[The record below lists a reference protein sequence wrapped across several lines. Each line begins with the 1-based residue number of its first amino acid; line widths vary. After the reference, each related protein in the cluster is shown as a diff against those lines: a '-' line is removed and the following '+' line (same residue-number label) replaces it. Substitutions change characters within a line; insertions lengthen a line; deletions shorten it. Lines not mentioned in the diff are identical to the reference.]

1 MTLFKEKI
9 IKEQKQDEK
18 LLNERYENLLK
29 FQAKIDAIKEYKE
42 EEYQTAFLQD
52 IFEACLGYTLK
63 TTDPQNF
70 NLIRES
76 KNETDSKKADGAILN
91 ENGEV
96 IGVIEL
102 KSYTTKNLD
111 KVEEQAFYYHRKNKK
126 SKYIITSNFD
136 EIRLYIENAVNYEK
150 FNLFTMTRKE
160 FEFFHQIL
168 CYENINSFK
177 TIDLRDKSENSDR
190 EISKKLYND
199 FSEFRLKLFENAK
212 QNNPQISKKEKELLS
227 LVQKLCDRIIFV
239 LFAED
244 YGLLK
249 SNFVADINTEWQNQ
263 KFTDFS
269 LYEIWQKYF
278 EAIDKGNQKLGVE
291 NGYNGG
297 LFATDETLN
306 SLKFDDEILKK
317 YTKIL
322 SDYDFVS
329 DIGVNILGHIFE
341 QSLSDLE
348 ELNLQ
353 ISGEKFDKNQSKRK
367 KDGIF
372 YTPEYIVKFIISQ
385 TLGEICENKKAELEL
400 NGEIVP
406 TKNPKKLNKTET
418 QTLENIRAYKNFL
431 LNLKIIDPAC
441 GSGAFLNGALD
452 FLINEHK
459 NLDKFRK
466 IYEDEALPLYD
477 IDHKILENNLFGVD
491 INADAVQ
498 IAKLSLWL
506 RTARKGRKLT
516 DLSNNIKCADSLVNF
531 PFDFK
536 FDIVLG
542 NPPYV
547 RQEMIKEQKPHL
559 QKLYKAY
566 SGTADLFVYF
576 YELGL
581 NLLKNGG
588 LLGFICSNKF
598 FRASYGQK
606 LRELIL
612 ENSQI
617 LAIADFNGVKVF
629 DDATVDSA
637 ITILR
642 KNGANSTLS
651 LRDHEVVEAIQRNS
665 DYLATS
671 KTANAVLDCFDDKSS
686 RNDSVEAN
694 ATFKLYSPNL
704 QDFATLQT
712 ANLKASG
719 FIFLNPLEANLKAKI
734 ERLGTPL
741 KDWDINI
748 NVGIKTALNEA
759 YIIDE
764 TTKNQ
769 ILENC
774 QSVAELEK
782 TRNIIKPILRGR
794 DIKRYCYS
802 WAGIY
807 LINFHNGYTT
817 TNGTQIPPLDINEFP
832 SLKIWFDKFEP
843 ALSKRSDKGKTPYNL
858 RNCAYLE
865 EFEKQLLVWKD
876 IGKHFAF
883 AITENKE
890 ICDMTTSFISA
901 DYDTLA
907 YLQGLLLSNLIYWY
921 VLKISA
927 DKTGGGDLRLRP
939 QGIIK
944 IPIPKI
950 SKEKEAEFVNLVD
963 KILEIKK
970 QKEISKDDEIT
981 LKVLEKELENKIFAL
996 YELNEA
1002 EIAAVTHTH
1011 THTHT
1016 HLIAILAIIS
1026 ANSKSQ
1032 SLLNTI
1038 LKGFKNELKAE
1049 FCKKVLNP
1057 KIFYNEIGTSI
1068 EFCLDTDGFYC
1079 NNKVYFITMKNPNLQ
1094 TMLYFLAIL
1103 NSAVLQFLFKFKFN
1117 FGGGKGVGS
1126 FGDILI
1132 PKISDELESKFA
1144 NLASKI
1150 LEIKKQNEI
1159 SKDDEI
1165 LLKVIE
1171 KELNSLVFALYDLS
1185 TDEIALIENA

>member
-1 MTLFKEKI
+1 MALFKEKI

-18 LLNERYENLLK
+18 TLNERYENFLK
-29 FQAKIDAIKEYKE
+29 FQAKIDAIKGYKE
-42 EEYQTAFLQD
+42 EEYQTDFLHD

-63 TTDPQNF
+63 TSDPQHF
-70 NLIRES
+70 NLQRES
-76 KNETDSKKADGAILN
+76 KNETDGKKADGAILSA
-91 ENGEV
+91 NGEV

-102 KSYTTKNLD
+102 KDQKTHDLD
-111 KVEEQAFYYHRKNKK
+111 KIENQAFNYHNSNSK
-126 SKYIITSNFD
+126 SRYIIISNFD
-136 EIRLYIENAVNYEK
+136 EIRLYIDKKTAYEK
-150 FNLFTMTRKE
+150 FSLFTMTRDE
-160 FEFFHQIL
+160 FELFHQIF
-168 CYENINSFK
+168 CFENINSFK

-190 EISKKLYND
+190 EISKRLYAD
-199 FSEFRLKLFENAK
+199 FSEFRLKLFENAVSNNQNLGKK
-212 QNNPQISKKEKELLS
+212 QILS

-297 LFATDETLN
+297 LFATDEGLN
-306 SLKFDDEILKK
+306 SLKFDDEILQI
-317 YTKIL
+317 YTEKL
-322 SDYDFVS
+322 SKYDFASEV
-329 DIGVNILGHIFE
+329 GVNILGHIFE

-348 ELNLQ
+348 ELTAEIEN
-353 ISGEKFDKNQSKRK
+353 KNFDKKDSKRK

-385 TLGEICENKKAELEL
+385 TLGEICENEKSRL
-400 NGEIVP
+400 NLHEIAIP
-406 TKNPKKLNKTET
+406 KNPKRLSKDEK
-418 QTLENIRAYKNFL
+418 QTLENIRAYKEFL
-431 LNLKIIDPAC
+431 LGLKIIDPAC

-466 IYEDEALPLYD
+466 IYENEALPLYD
-477 IDHKILENNLFGVD
+477 IEPQILENNLYGVD

-506 RTARKGRKLT
+506 RTAQKGRKLT
-516 DLSNNIKCADSLVNF
+516 DLSNNIKCANSLLDF

-536 FDIVLG
+536 FGCVIG

-566 SGTADLFVYF
+566 CGTADLFVYF

-598 FRASYGQK
+598 FRASYGQN

-612 ENSQI
+612 QNSQI

-686 RNDSVEAN
+686 RNDSAQSVIARSEATKQSTSENNQN
-694 ATFKLYSPNL
+694 ANSQNSEFKLYSPNL
-704 QDFATLQT
+704 QDFQALQT
-712 ANLKASG
+712 ANLNKSG
-719 FIFLNPLEANLKAKI
+719 FIFLNSLEANLKAKI

-741 KDWDINI
+741 KDWDIDI
-748 NVGIKTALNEA
+748 YRGITTGLNEA
-759 YIIDE
+759 FIIDE
-764 TTKNQ
+764 ATRTE
-769 ILENC
+769 ILSGC
-774 QSVAELEK
+774 GSAAELERTK
-782 TRNIIKPILRGR
+782 AIIKPILRGR
-794 DIKRYCYS
+794 DIKRYTYS
-802 WAGIY
+802 WAGFYI
-807 LINFHNGYTT
+807 I
-817 TNGTQIPPLDINEFP
+817 GTFPALHLDIDEFP
-832 SLKIWFDKFEP
+832 SLKNY
-843 ALSKRSDKGKTPYNL
+843 LSKFLPQIEQSGAKGCRKKTSNKWFETQD
-858 RNCAYLE
+858 NSAYYA
-865 EFEKQLLVWKD
+865 EFEKPLLVWKD
-876 IGKHFAF
+876 LGEHFAF
-883 AITENKE
+883 AITKKGTYCLNTNYFVTSKLENLKY
-890 ICDMTTSFISA
+890 F
-901 DYDTLA
+901 LA
-907 YLQGLLLSNLIYWY
+907 MLLSNLFAWY
-921 VLKISA
+921 IRQTT
-927 DKTGGGDLRLRP
+927 DRTGTGDIRLTS
-939 QGIIK
+939 QNLYK

-963 KILEIKK
+963 KILKIKN
-970 QKEISKDDEIT
+970 QSEISGDDEIM
-981 LKVLEKELENKIFAL
+981 LKVL
-996 YELNEA
+996 
-1002 EIAAVTHTH
+1002 
-1011 THTHT
+1011 
-1016 HLIAILAIIS
+1016 
-1026 ANSKSQ
+1026 
-1032 SLLNTI
+1032 
-1038 LKGFKNELKAE
+1038 
-1049 FCKKVLNP
+1049 
-1057 KIFYNEIGTSI
+1057 
-1068 EFCLDTDGFYC
+1068 D
-1079 NNKVYFITMKNPNLQ
+1079 
-1094 TMLYFLAIL
+1094 
-1103 NSAVLQFLFKFKFN
+1103 
-1117 FGGGKGVGS
+1117 
-1126 FGDILI
+1126 
-1132 PKISDELESKFA
+1132 
-1144 NLASKI
+1144 
-1150 LEIKKQNEI
+1150 
-1159 SKDDEI
+1159 
-1165 LLKVIE
+1165 

-1185 TDEIALIENA
+1185 ADEIALIENA

>member
-1 MTLFKEKI
+1 MALFKEKI

-18 LLNERYENLLK
+18 TLNERYENFLK
-29 FQAKIDAIKEYKE
+29 FQAKIDAIKGYKE
-42 EEYQTAFLQD
+42 EEYQTDFLHD

-63 TTDPQNF
+63 TTNPQNF
-70 NLIRES
+70 NLARES
-76 KNETDSKKADGAILN
+76 KNETDSKKADGAILDK
-91 ENGEV
+91 NGEV

-102 KSYTTKNLD
+102 KDQKTHDLD
-111 KVEEQAFYYHRKNKK
+111 KIENQAFNYHNSNSK
-126 SKYIITSNFD
+126 SRYIIISNFD
-136 EIRLYIENAVNYEK
+136 EIRLYIDKKTAYEK
-150 FNLFTMTRKE
+150 FSLFAMTRDE
-160 FEFFHQIL
+160 FELFHQIF
-168 CYENINSFK
+168 CFENINSFK

-190 EISKKLYND
+190 EISKRLYND
-199 FSEFRLKLFENAK
+199 FAEFRLKLFENAV
-212 QNNPQISKKEKELLS
+212 QENPQISPKEILS

-306 SLKFDDEILKK
+306 SLKFDDEILQI
-317 YTKIL
+317 YTEKL
-322 SDYDFVS
+322 SKYDFASEV
-329 DIGVNILGHIFE
+329 GVNILGHIFE

-348 ELNLQ
+348 ELTAQVEN
-353 ISGEKFDKNQSKRK
+353 KNFDKKDSKRK

-372 YTPEYIVKFIISQ
+372 YTPEYIVNFIVSQ
-385 TLGEICENKKAELEL
+385 TLGEICENEKTRL
-400 NGEIVP
+400 NLHEIAIP
-406 TKNPKKLNKTET
+406 KNPKRLSKAET
-418 QTLENIRAYKNFL
+418 QTLENIRAYKEFL
-431 LNLKIIDPAC
+431 LNLKVIDPAC

-466 IYEDEALPLYD
+466 IYENETLPLYD

-506 RTARKGRKLT
+506 RTAQKGRKLT
-516 DLSNNIKCADSLVNF
+516 DLSNNIKCANSLLDF

-536 FDIVLG
+536 FDCVLG

-566 SGTADLFVYF
+566 CGTADLFVYF

-598 FRASYGQK
+598 FRASYGQN

-612 ENSQI
+612 QNSQI

-637 ITILR
+637 ITILQ
-642 KNGANSTLS
+642 KNSVNSEIAQPCHCEERS
-651 LRDHEVVEAIQRNS
+651 DEAIQRNS

-686 RNDSVEAN
+686 RNDSAQSVIARSEATKQSTSENYQN
-694 ATFKLYSPNL
+694 ANSLQSVIARSEATKQSTSENYQNANSQNSEFKLYSPNL

-748 NVGIKTALNEA
+748 NYGIKTGLNEA
-759 YIIDE
+759 FIIDKATRAE
-764 TTKNQ
+764 
-769 ILENC
+769 ILSGC
-774 QSVAELEK
+774 GSQAEFER
-782 TRNIIKPILRGR
+782 TQAIIKPILRGR

-802 WAGIY
+802 WAKIY
-807 LINFHNGYTT
+807 LINFHNGYTCAD
-817 TNGTQIPPLDINEFP
+817 GVKIPPLDIADFP
-832 SLKIWFDKFEP
+832 SLKKHFDKFEP
-843 ALSKRSDKGKTPYNL
+843 ALSKRSDKGATPYNL

-865 EFEKQLLVWKD
+865 EFEKEKIIWAILARSGNAFTLDTEKFYIHDSCFYLNLHDNSQNIRWLLAFLNNPLSLFYLEQVYTKLDITGWQWKKA
-876 IGKHFAF
+876 GV
-883 AITENKE
+883 E
-890 ICDMTTSFISA
+890 
-901 DYDTLA
+901 
-907 YLQGLLLSNLIYWY
+907 
-921 VLKISA
+921 
-927 DKTGGGDLRLRP
+927 
-939 QGIIK
+939 K

-963 KILEIKK
+963 KILKIKN
-970 QKEISKDDEIT
+970 QSEISGDDEIM
-981 LKVLEKELENKIFAL
+981 LKVL
-996 YELNEA
+996 
-1002 EIAAVTHTH
+1002 
-1011 THTHT
+1011 
-1016 HLIAILAIIS
+1016 
-1026 ANSKSQ
+1026 
-1032 SLLNTI
+1032 
-1038 LKGFKNELKAE
+1038 
-1049 FCKKVLNP
+1049 
-1057 KIFYNEIGTSI
+1057 
-1068 EFCLDTDGFYC
+1068 D
-1079 NNKVYFITMKNPNLQ
+1079 
-1094 TMLYFLAIL
+1094 
-1103 NSAVLQFLFKFKFN
+1103 
-1117 FGGGKGVGS
+1117 
-1126 FGDILI
+1126 
-1132 PKISDELESKFA
+1132 
-1144 NLASKI
+1144 
-1150 LEIKKQNEI
+1150 
-1159 SKDDEI
+1159 
-1165 LLKVIE
+1165 
-1171 KELNSLVFALYDLS
+1171 KELNSLVYKLYDLS
-1185 TDEIALIENA
+1185 DDEIALIENA

>member
-1 MTLFKEKI
+1 MALFKEKI

-18 LLNERYENLLK
+18 ILNERYEKLVE
-29 FQAKIDAIKEYKE
+29 FQKDIDEIKTQRE
-42 EEYQTAFLQD
+42 EEYQTIFLQK
-52 IFEACLGYTLK
+52 IFEKCLGYTLK
-63 TTDPQNF
+63 PTQNF

-76 KNETDSKKADGAILN
+76 KNETDSKKADGAILDK
-91 ENGEV
+91 NGEV

-102 KSYTTKNLD
+102 KSYATRNLD
-111 KVEEQAFYYHRKNKK
+111 KVEEQAFGYHRKNKK

-136 EIRLYIENAVNYEK
+136 RIRLYIDNAVNYEE
-150 FNLFTMTRKE
+150 FSLFEMTREK
-160 FEFFHQIL
+160 FEFFHL
-168 CYENINSFK
+168 VLSYENLINGTTLK
-177 TIDLRDKSENSDR
+177 LKEDSENSDR
-190 EISKKLYND
+190 DISKKLYND
-199 FSEFRLKLFENAK
+199 FAEFRLKLFENAVSNNQNLDKK
-212 QNNPQISKKEKELLS
+212 QILS

-297 LFATDETLN
+297 LFAVDEALN
-306 SLKFDDEILKK
+306 SLKFDDEILQI
-317 YTKIL
+317 YTEKL
-322 SDYDFVS
+322 SKYDFASEV
-329 DIGVNILGHIFE
+329 GVNILGHIFE

-348 ELNLQ
+348 ELNSQ
-353 ISGEKFDKNQSKRK
+353 IVGDKFDKKDSKRK

-406 TKNPKKLNKTET
+406 PKNPKKLNKTET

-466 IYEDEALPLYD
+466 IYENEALPLYD
-477 IDHKILENNLFGVD
+477 IEPQILENNLFGVD

-506 RTARKGRKLT
+506 RTAQKGRKLT
-516 DLSNNIKCADSLVNF
+516 DLSNNIKCANSLLDF

-536 FDIVLG
+536 FDCVIG

-566 SGTADLFVYF
+566 CGTADLFVYF

-598 FRASYGQK
+598 FRASYGQN

-612 ENSQI
+612 QNSQI

-642 KNGANSTLS
+642 KTV
-651 LRDHEVVEAIQRNS
+651 DYS
-665 DYLATS
+665 D
-671 KTANAVLDCFDDKSS
+671 
-686 RNDSVEAN
+686 
-694 ATFKLYSPNL
+694 TFKLYSPNL
-704 QDFATLQT
+704 QDFQTLQT
-712 ANLKASG
+712 ANLNKSG

-734 ERLGTPL
+734 EKLGTPL

-748 NVGIKTALNEA
+748 NYGIKTGLNEA
-759 YIIDE
+759 FIIDE
-764 TTKNQ
+764 TTRTK
-769 ILENC
+769 ILSGCE
-774 QSVAELEK
+774 SVAELERTK
-782 TRNIIKPILRGR
+782 AIIKPILRGR

-802 WAGIY
+802 WAGLYVILAKFDSHKY
-807 LINFHNGYTT
+807 LETDY
-817 TNGTQIPPLDINEFP
+817 P
-832 SLKIWFDKFEP
+832 SIFKHLSKFET
-843 ALSKRSDKGKTPYNL
+843 ALKKRGQCSYARGGKADTGKGYSGQHHWLELDNNPKDE
-858 RNCAYLE
+858 YLQ
-865 EFEKQLLVWKD
+865 EFEKEKVIWAILARSGNAFTLDTEKFYTNDSCFYLNLHDNSQNIRWLLAFLNSPLSRFYLEQVYTKLDTTGWQWKKA
-876 IGKHFAF
+876 GV
-883 AITENKE
+883 E
-890 ICDMTTSFISA
+890 
-901 DYDTLA
+901 
-907 YLQGLLLSNLIYWY
+907 
-921 VLKISA
+921 
-927 DKTGGGDLRLRP
+927 
-939 QGIIK
+939 K

-970 QKEISKDDEIT
+970 QNEISKDDEIT

-1011 THTHT
+1011 THT
-1016 HLIAILAIIS
+1016 
-1026 ANSKSQ
+1026 
-1032 SLLNTI
+1032 
-1038 LKGFKNELKAE
+1038 
-1049 FCKKVLNP
+1049 
-1057 KIFYNEIGTSI
+1057 
-1068 EFCLDTDGFYC
+1068 
-1079 NNKVYFITMKNPNLQ
+1079 
-1094 TMLYFLAIL
+1094 
-1103 NSAVLQFLFKFKFN
+1103 
-1117 FGGGKGVGS
+1117 
-1126 FGDILI
+1126 
-1132 PKISDELESKFA
+1132 
-1144 NLASKI
+1144 
-1150 LEIKKQNEI
+1150 
-1159 SKDDEI
+1159 
-1165 LLKVIE
+1165 
-1171 KELNSLVFALYDLS
+1171 
-1185 TDEIALIENA
+1185 

>member
-1 MTLFKEKI
+1 MALFKEKI
-9 IKEQKQDEK
+9 VKEQKQDEK
-18 LLNERYENLLK
+18 TLNERYENFLK
-29 FQAKIDAIKEYKE
+29 FQAKIDAIKGYKE
-42 EEYQTAFLQD
+42 EEYQTDFLHD

-63 TTDPQNF
+63 TSDPQNF
-70 NLIRES
+70 NLQRES
-76 KNETDSKKADGAILN
+76 KNETDGKKADGAILGAN
-91 ENGEV
+91 SEV

-102 KSYTTKNLD
+102 KDQKTHDLD
-111 KVEEQAFYYHRKNKK
+111 KIENQAFNYHNSNSK
-126 SKYIITSNFD
+126 SRYIIISNFD
-136 EIRLYIENAVNYEK
+136 EIRLYIDKKTAYEK
-150 FNLFTMTRKE
+150 FSLFTMTRDE
-160 FEFFHQIL
+160 FELFHQIF
-168 CYENINSFK
+168 CFENINSFK
-177 TIDLRDKSENSDR
+177 TIDLRDKSESSDR
-190 EISKKLYND
+190 EISKRLYAD
-199 FSEFRLKLFENAK
+199 FSEFRLKLFENAISNNQNLDKK
-212 QNNPQISKKEKELLS
+212 QILS
-227 LVQKLCDRIIFV
+227 LVQKFCDRIIFV

-306 SLKFDDEILKK
+306 SLKFSDEILQSYIAK
-317 YTKIL
+317 L
-322 SDYDFVS
+322 SAYDFAS

-348 ELNLQ
+348 ELNSQ
-353 ISGEKFDKNQSKRK
+353 IIGEKFEKTNSKRK

-385 TLGEICENKKAELEL
+385 TLGQICENEKSRL
-400 NGEIVP
+400 NLHEIAIP
-406 TKNPKKLNKTET
+406 KNPKRLSKVET
-418 QTLENIRAYKNFL
+418 QTLENIRAYKEFL
-431 LNLKIIDPAC
+431 LGLKIIDPAC

-466 IYEDEALPLYD
+466 IYENEALPLYD
-477 IDHKILENNLFGVD
+477 IEPQILENNLFGVD

-506 RTARKGRKLT
+506 RTAQKGRKLT
-516 DLSNNIKCADSLVNF
+516 DLSNNIKCANSLLDF

-536 FDIVLG
+536 FDIVIG

-566 SGTADLFVYF
+566 CGTADLFVYF

-598 FRASYGQK
+598 FRASYGQN

-612 ENSQI
+612 QNSQI

-686 RNDSVEAN
+686 LNDSAQSVIESEAKQSTSEN
-694 ATFKLYSPNL
+694 NPNPNSQNSEFKLYSPNL

-748 NVGIKTALNEA
+748 NYGIKTGLNEA
-759 YIIDE
+759 FIIDE
-764 TTKNQ
+764 ATRTE
-769 ILENC
+769 ILSGCE
-774 QSVAELEK
+774 SVAELERTK
-782 TRNIIKPILRGR
+782 AIIKPILRGR
-794 DIKRYCYS
+794 DIKRYTYS
-802 WAGIY
+802 WAKIY
-807 LINFHNGYTT
+807 II
-817 TNGTQIPPLDINEFP
+817 GTFPALHLDIDEFP
-832 SLKIWFDKFEP
+832 SLKNY
-843 ALSKRSDKGKTPYNL
+843 LSKFLPQIEQSGEKGCRKKTSNKWFETQDNIAY
-858 RNCAYLE
+858 CA
-865 EFEKQLLVWKD
+865 EFEKEKIFYNE
-876 IGKHFAF
+876 IGTSIEFVLDTDKFYCNNKCYF
-883 AITENKE
+883 ITLKN
-890 ICDMTTSFISA
+890 
-901 DYDTLA
+901 
-907 YLQGLLLSNLIYWY
+907 SNLQTIKYF
-921 VLKISA
+921 LAILNSKILQFLF
-927 DKTGGGDLRLRP
+927 KFKFNFGGGKGVNNFSD
-939 QGIIK
+939 IS
-944 IPIPKI
+944 IPKI

-963 KILEIKK
+963 KILKIK
-970 QKEISKDDEIT
+970 
-981 LKVLEKELENKIFAL
+981 N
-996 YELNEA
+996 
-1002 EIAAVTHTH
+1002 
-1011 THTHT
+1011 
-1016 HLIAILAIIS
+1016 
-1026 ANSKSQ
+1026 
-1032 SLLNTI
+1032 
-1038 LKGFKNELKAE
+1038 
-1049 FCKKVLNP
+1049 
-1057 KIFYNEIGTSI
+1057 
-1068 EFCLDTDGFYC
+1068 
-1079 NNKVYFITMKNPNLQ
+1079 
-1094 TMLYFLAIL
+1094 
-1103 NSAVLQFLFKFKFN
+1103 
-1117 FGGGKGVGS
+1117 
-1126 FGDILI
+1126 
-1132 PKISDELESKFA
+1132 
-1144 NLASKI
+1144 
-1150 LEIKKQNEI
+1150 QNEI
-1159 SKDDEI
+1159 SRDDEI
-1165 LLKVIE
+1165 MLKVLD

-1185 TDEIALIENA
+1185 ADEIALIENS